1 VTAEDIQAVYWQAL
15 SEAGDWHVTS
25 GQAAVQ
31 SVMQLKAW
39 DAVIAAVRKDSE
51 MELERLRAEV
61 RTLTECI
68 VKTIEGDA

>member
-1 VTAEDIQAVYWQAL
+1 VNAEDIQAIYWQAL

-51 MELERLRAEV
+51 MELERLRVENRGLRDVVLNAVEHH
-61 RTLTECI
+61 T
-68 VKTIEGDA
+68 

>member
-1 VTAEDIQAVYWQAL
+1 VTAETVQAIYWQAL

-51 MELERLRAEV
+51 MELERLRVENRGLRDVVLNAVEHH
-61 RTLTECI
+61 T
-68 VKTIEGDA
+68 